1 MEDGSPSVAGSAD
14 ACSAF
19 KKEEEDVELHELVE
33 EGAELTEDEIGTRER
48 QDDDD
53 AGCGG
58 GREQGGGTSG
68 ADDGDHD
75 RINYYDLRSLLAKI
89 ELGICPNFRS
99 SATRV
104 FWDYTMHIFGL
115 SRRG

>member
-1 MEDGSPSVAGSAD
+1 VEDGRFSVAGSAG
-14 ACSAF
+14 SAF
-19 KKEEEDVELHELVE
+19 EKEEDVELHELVE
-33 EGAELTEDEIGTRER
+33 EGEEPTEDETGTRER

-68 ADDGDHD
+68 ADDGDRDRD

-104 FWDYTMHIFGL
+104 FWDYTTHIFGL

>member
-1 MEDGSPSVAGSAD
+1 MCLGLEDGSCSVAGSAA

-19 KKEEEDVELHELVE
+19 EKEEEEDVQLHKLVE
-33 EGAELTEDEIGTRER
+33 EGAELTDDEIGTKEH

-53 AGCGG
+53 
-58 GREQGGGTSG
+58 
-68 ADDGDHD
+68 DDDRD

-104 FWDYTMHIFGL
+104 FWDYTTHLFGL